1 MSQRLR
7 QLMVLMLIA
16 LQFAAPLVHAH
27 IGAETGRQVGLH
39 MHQLEAYSAAVLAQQ
54 LQTTDD
60 QAVAEDQPVI
70 DLGSA
75 IKPLQ
80 DAHDFLAI
88 FSWQHDHFSWVV
100 DSQPQLIRF
109 FHPAFIIP
117 VTPQPELQSTRAP
130 PV

>member
-54 LQTTDD
+54 LQTTD
-60 QAVAEDQPVI
+60 EDSTENAGRCYEIEQI
-70 DLGSA
+70 TRCFHNKA
-75 IKPLQ
+75 Q
-80 DAHDFLAI
+80 DHC
-88 FSWQHDHFSWVV
+88 
-100 DSQPQLIRF
+100 
-109 FHPAFIIP
+109 
-117 VTPQPELQSTRAP
+117 
-130 PV
+130 